1 MHQGQIGE
9 ALGMAIVTVNRT
21 LQALRRTGTM
31 DFRLGELIVRDWKQL
46 AELGEFDPNYLHLK
60 RPSRL

>member
-1 MHQGQIGE
+1 
-9 ALGMAIVTVNRT
+9 LT
-21 LQALRRTGTM
+21 
-31 DFRLGELIVRDWKQL
+31 VRDWKQL